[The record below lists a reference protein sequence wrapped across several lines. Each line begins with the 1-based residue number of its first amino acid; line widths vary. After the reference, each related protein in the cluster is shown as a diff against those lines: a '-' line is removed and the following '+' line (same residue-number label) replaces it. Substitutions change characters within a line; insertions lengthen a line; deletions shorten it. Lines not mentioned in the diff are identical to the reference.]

1 MLDAKSLFSESYY
14 QAEYPEVA
22 NAVARGSFSSGFDHF
37 NKFGKFEGRDPGP
50 FYDDSYYLSQYP
62 GVAQAVRTGAMS
74 SGFDHFILY
83 GQKEGRNSSTMFKS
97 SYYLS
102 NNPDVAAAVSN
113 SRDTL
118 TGNSLTAI
126 EHFVRNGLDEGR
138 ASSVGFD
145 VSEYLDS
152 NGDLKAA
159 NLSNQAA
166 AEHFALYGVD
176 EGRRPNQ
183 GFDVGFY
190 LRNNPDLTA
199 AKLTNQQAFD
209 HMVNFGKKE
218 ERSGTPGTPGIVA
231 AGLYGGNILMAI
243 DYLDSA
249 TPGVVGVCNPGQS
262 LANGTNQCPIF
273 TQPSVTGSASTFFP
287 NTGNPQQSDAPWTA
301 SKTEPSLVVTNN
313 SNYALTR
320 VVYGNAFPT
329 SQPNFKISDI
339 ANSSSD
345 IFGSI
350 TYDAATN
357 TMIIDS
363 AGKTGVLPGK
373 SWSLNRHFTVP
384 EDLVGQAIKES
395 ALLTF
400 TPVK

>member
-22 NAVARGSFSSGFDHF
+22 NAVARGGFSSGFDHF
-37 NKFGKFEGRDPGP
+37 NKFGKFEGRDPSP

-62 GVAQAVRTGAMS
+62 GIAQAVRTGAIS

-102 NNPDVAAAVSN
+102 NNPDVAAAVN
-113 SRDTL
+113 KSRDTL

-218 ERSGTPGTPGIVA
+218 ARRGTPGTPGIVA
-231 AGLYGGNILMAI
+231 AGLYGGNIIMAV
-243 DYLDSA
+243 DYLS
-249 TPGVVGVCNPGQS
+249 TTESSVVGVCNPGMS
-262 LANGTNQCPIF
+262 LANGTSQCPIF
-273 TQPSVTGSASTFFP
+273 TQPSLEGTASTFFP
-287 NTGNPQQSDAPWTA
+287 NTGNPQQPVVPWTI
-301 SKTEPSLVVTNN
+301 SNTDTSLTVVNN
-313 SNYALTR
+313 SNYAITR
-320 VVYGNAFPT
+320 VVYGNAFAT
-329 SQPNFKISDI
+329 TQPNFLISDV

-350 TYDAATN
+350 TYDPTNN
-357 TMIIDS
+357 TMTIDS

-373 SWSLNRHFTVP
+373 SWSINRHFTVP
-384 EDLVGQAIKES
+384 EDLVGQPIKES
-395 ALLTF
+395 AVLTF